1 MTNLLQ
7 DQNALPKEATTLPMT
22 LQELAK
28 ETKSGFLTTRIKP
41 SVVEKL
47 DLLAREYTKQAKAFT
62 GGKVAKFSRSP
73 VLELLIEQAPMDFGS
88 LVSVS
93 ERK

>member
-7 DQNALPKEATTLPMT
+7 DQNALPKEAVTLPMA
-22 LQELAK
+22 LQELTK

-62 GGKVAKFSRSP
+62 GGKAAKFSRSS
-73 VLELLIEQAPMDFGS
+73 VLELLIEQAPADFGS